1 MNRKGLYSSIIDNL
15 FKRFKNKRLSP
26 IHNNKKKPPSSPS
39 SSSSKKIKT
48 PLRSWRDTITKKKG
62 TYPRG
67 DFHFSG
73 QESRGAIHVS
83 NIFRAKNKQGKGAWW
98 FRETREYIAFTAPRL
113 FREIPRRKIPIFPL
127 ACIYTYISVAS
138 LLLFSF
144 TLCAHHPTVII
155 RLDAN
160 SLTEPRGAERRRRR
174 RRRRITRE
182 TIRGAKRVTRISA
195 RYFFRSRDTG
205 LTLSREGRSRLKK
218 VEEEGGIDG
227 RRKSFG
233 EF

>member
-39 SSSSKKIKT
+39 SSSKKNQDSFT
-48 PLRSWRDTITKKKG
+48 LLARHDHQKKG

-205 LTLSREGRSRLKK
+205 LTLSREGGSRLKK
-218 VEEEGGIDG
+218 EEEEGEIDG